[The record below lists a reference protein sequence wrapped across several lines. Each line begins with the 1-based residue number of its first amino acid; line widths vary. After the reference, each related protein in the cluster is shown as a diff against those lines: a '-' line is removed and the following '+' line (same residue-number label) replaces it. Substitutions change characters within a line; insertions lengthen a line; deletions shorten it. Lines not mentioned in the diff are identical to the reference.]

1 MTSKQNQQPT
11 PFLERLLGGVGV
23 VLLAACV
30 AFLVYEGMN
39 GDERPG
45 SVSATVTDIAPAGD
59 MYVVTFQLDNAGSQT
74 LSNVSVTARLGDGNR
89 DLETAQTTIDFLPGH
104 SRQTGGF
111 YFKNDPRKHELEI
124 RPEGYQE
131 P

>member
-1 MTSKQNQQPT
+1 MTKKQEQPT

-23 VLLAACV
+23 VLLVACV
-30 AFLVYEGMN
+30 IFLVYEGMH

-45 SVSATVTDIAPAGD
+45 QVSATVTDIALAGD
-59 MYVVTFQLDNAGSQT
+59 MYVVTFELHNAGSQT
-74 LSNVSVTARLGDGNR
+74 LSNVSVTARLGEGDR
-89 DLETAQTTIDFLPGH
+89 ELERAQTTIDYLPGH
-104 SRQTGGF
+104 SRQGGGF